1 VDCVFRNDDREHD
14 KVDLGFV
21 WRLSITTSQDRD
33 NFENGPEYPKLWEN
47 RVEI

>member
-1 VDCVFRNDDREHD
+1 VSLEIDGREHD

-33 NFENGPEYPKLWEN
+33 NFENGPEHPN